1 MSREAPSLRQARG
14 GPFVWPLELVRVTY
28 SSGCVSSSFYPF
40 YLGSLIQSF
49 NPKPDRH
56 HLRLGQ
62 CLFAS
67 RGGHEG
73 EHVQSGSAEQ
83 SQQVCQ
89 YSQRYRY
96 LAHLVSSLVRCQRR
110 SKIGCE
116 AVGSIDF

>member
-14 GPFVWPLELVRVTY
+14 GPSVWPLESVRVTY
-28 SSGCVSSSFYPF
+28 SSGCVSSSFSPF
-40 YLGSLIQSF
+40 YPRSLMQSF
-49 NPKPDRH
+49 GPKLDRH
-56 HLRLGQ
+56 HLRLNQ

-67 RGGHEG
+67 RVGREGG
-73 EHVQSGSAEQ
+73 HVQSGSAEQ

-110 SKIGCE
+110 SEIRCAG
-116 AVGSIDF
+116 ADSIDF